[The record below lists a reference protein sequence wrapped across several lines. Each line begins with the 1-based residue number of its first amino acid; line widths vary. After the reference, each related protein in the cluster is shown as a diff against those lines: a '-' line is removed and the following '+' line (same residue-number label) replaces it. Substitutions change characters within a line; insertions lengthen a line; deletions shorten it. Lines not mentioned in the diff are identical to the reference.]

1 MLTFPNAK
9 INLGLH
15 ITEKR
20 TDGYHNVETV
30 FYPIDVKDAI
40 ELSDDDAISCV
51 IHGMNIPGKTEDNIC
66 LKAFNLLK
74 RDFDLPA
81 QRIDLLKNIP
91 IGAGLGGG
99 SSDGAFLIKLLNDK
113 FKLGLSTDRMQ
124 NYARQ
129 LGADCAFFIG
139 NKPVYAQGKGDEFS
153 TFDVDL
159 SDFFLVL
166 VSPPIHVSTVNA
178 FAHVIP
184 QKPLTSLKETLSL
197 CPTTWKGTVFND
209 FETSVFA
216 NYPEIHQ
223 IKTNLYDAG
232 AVFALMSGS
241 GSSVFAIFEHPVKL
255 PELEINNRV
264 FYNV

>member
-20 TDGYHNVETV
+20 SDGYHNLETV
-30 FYPIDVKDAI
+30 FYPVDVKDAI
-40 ELSDDDAISCV
+40 ELSDDDETSCL
-51 IHGMNIPGKTEDNIC
+51 IHGINIPGKIDDNIC
-66 LKAFNLLK
+66 LKAFKLLK
-74 RDFDLPA
+74 RDFNLPT
-81 QRIDLLKNIP
+81 QRIDILKNIP

-99 SSDGAFLIKLLNDK
+99 SSDGAFMIKLLNDK
-113 FKLGLSTDRMQ
+113 FKLDLSAERMQ
-124 NYARQ
+124 DYARQ
-129 LGADCAFFIG
+129 LGADCAFFIE
-139 NKPVYAQGKGDEFS
+139 NKPVYAQGRGDEFS
-153 TFDVDL
+153 AFEVDL
-159 SDFFLVL
+159 SNYFLVL

-178 FAHVIP
+178 FARVMP

-197 CPTTWKGTVFND
+197 CPATWKSTVFND

-216 NYPEIHQ
+216 KYPEIYQ

-232 AVFALMSGS
+232 ALFALMSGS

-264 FYNV
+264 FYNI